1 MISNNENEQLCYCP
15 TKIDYSSDKFAP
27 NYTKIHSFNHSK
39 IYSRSLLNEI
49 RIHTQNFI
57 L

>member
-39 IYSRSLLNEI
+39 ITSRSLLNEI
-49 RIHTQNFI
+49 STKVYIMT
-57 L
+57 